1 MYLLLVENKYTAY
14 EQRISSVP
22 NDAFYKQM
30 TVLDKVTENA
40 LKVRIFHILSLF
52 FVLFEFYENKFFL
65 VINIFS
71 HRLSCESEM
80 I

>member
-40 LKVRIFHILSLF
+40 LKVRIYHVYIISSP
-52 FVLFEFYENKFFL
+52 E
-65 VINIFS
+65 
-71 HRLSCESEM
+71 
-80 I
+80 